1 MLLTLGIKYREISHE
16 WHYTLRPFRRV
27 CIQAFP
33 LFNKLARK
41 YPGCQSFAAR
51 VFARPKTSRPATDEA
66 PRRTR
71 EKTSGSQGSAEE
83 VLNKQIINVWLTIS
97 PWRERRKAYKS
108 ENSAGLP
115 ATYRAG
121 LRCNSQEINDLLM
134 TTRACPRLISQGD
147 STRKV
152 IIAHP
157 NRVSCWTI
165 RNLYWLNRAL
175 SWEHLHSRHH
185 PSTCAFCPLPL
196 PRCQSQYHWKKKK
209 NICHLS
215 SQELTSL
222 FLGLSWNFTCT
233 KFSF

>member
-1 MLLTLGIKYREISHE
+1 MPELRRSCLRSAEDESACDRQSSSSH
-16 WHYTLRPFRRV
+16 
-27 CIQAFP
+27 
-33 LFNKLARK
+33 
-41 YPGCQSFAAR
+41 G
-51 VFARPKTSRPATDEA
+51 
-66 PRRTR
+66 

-83 VLNKQIINVWLTIS
+83 ALDKQIINIWLTIS
-97 PWRERRKAYKS
+97 PSRERRKAYKS
-108 ENSAGLP
+108 ENSAGSP
-115 ATYRAG
+115 VTYRAG
-121 LRCNSQEINDLLM
+121 LRCNSHEINDLLM
-134 TTRACPRLISQGD
+134 TTRACPTLISQGD

-157 NRVSCWTI
+157 NRVRRWTI

-185 PSTCAFCPLPL
+185 PSTYAFYPLPL

-209 NICHLS
+209 YIRHLS

-222 FLGLSWNFTCT
+222 FFGLSWNFTSK